1 MDSPFIYSKYVTG
14 RANIGRKDTQTVL
27 ANLLDQCENV
37 VMYEPEKSG
46 KESLIQQTFFNMRIS
61 GRAFISTEI
70 SLMGICSREELLA
83 RLGSAVI
90 RIGGSTPDEYA
101 SLAHKY
107 LEGSCFVFDPEAFA
121 GTDAILSVR
130 GKAEENDIRAVL
142 GLPYRLAQELGQKV
156 YVILADFQ
164 EITRQDGW
172 EFLLKTFENVLREA
186 PRGLCSYIFTGGSV
200 NAMKELFEHAVWFHR
215 LINHLQLN
223 PVEPRDITDFIVKG
237 FLTGGKVVDRDLCMG
252 ICNLFRCNLWYIN
265 HFSAICDH
273 LSKGYITEATL
284 MEALGMLIAIH
295 EPRFKAIMADLTNY
309 QLSLLKA
316 VLEGCNRF
324 SSAEVIK
331 RYGLNSSANVRRLKD
346 ALCKKE
352 IITFNEKDEAMVLDP
367 LFEYW
372 AGKYYFDIARDK

>member
-14 RANIGRKDTQTVL
+14 RGNIGRKDTQTVL

-61 GRAFISTEI
+61 GKAFLSTEL
-70 SLMGICSREELLA
+70 SLMGICTREDLLA
-83 RLGSAVI
+83 HLGSVIIRLG
-90 RIGGSTPDEYA
+90 GTTPDEYA
-101 SLAHKY
+101 SIVAKY
-107 LEGSCFVFDPEAFA
+107 LDGSCFVFDPDTFA
-121 GTDAILSVR
+121 VTDRILSVK
-130 GKAEENDIRAVL
+130 GHAGDDDIRAIL
-142 GLPYRLAQELGQKV
+142 GLPYRLAGDLGQKI

-164 EITRQDGW
+164 EITRQEGW
-172 EFLLKTFENVLREA
+172 ESLLKTFEAVLREA
-186 PRGLCSYIFTGGSV
+186 PRGLCAYIFTGAAV

-215 LINHLQLN
+215 LVNHLQLN

-237 FLTGGKVVDRDLCMG
+237 FLTGGKVIDRDLCMG
-252 ICNLFRCNLWYIN
+252 ICNLFRGNLWYIN

-309 QLSLLKA
+309 QLCLLKA

-372 AGKYYFDIARDK
+372 AGKYYFNISKDK

>member
-14 RANIGRKDTQTVL
+14 RGNIGRKDTQTVL

-61 GRAFISTEI
+61 GKAFLSTEL
-70 SLMGICSREELLA
+70 SLMGICTREDLLA
-83 RLGSAVI
+83 HLGSAII
-90 RIGGSTPDEYA
+90 RLGGTTPDEYDSIVA
-101 SLAHKY
+101 KY
-107 LEGSCFVFDPEAFA
+107 LDGSCFVFDPDTFA
-121 GTDAILSVR
+121 VTDRILSVK
-130 GKAEENDIRAVL
+130 GQAGDDDIRAIL
-142 GLPYRLAQELGQKV
+142 GLPYRLAGDLGQKI

-164 EITRQDGW
+164 EITRQEGW
-172 EFLLKTFENVLREA
+172 ESLLKTFEAVLREA
-186 PRGLCSYIFTGGSV
+186 PRGLCAYIFTGAAV

-215 LINHLQLN
+215 LVNHLQLN

-237 FLTGGKVVDRDLCMG
+237 FLTGGKVIDRDLCMG
-252 ICNLFRCNLWYIN
+252 ICNLFRGNLWYIN

-309 QLSLLKA
+309 QLCLLKA

-372 AGKYYFDIARDK
+372 AGKYYFNISKDK

>member
-1 MDSPFIYSKYVTG
+1 MDSPFVYSKYVTG
-14 RANIGRKDTQTVL
+14 RGNIGRKDTQTVL

-61 GRAFISTEI
+61 GRAFLSTELP
-70 SLMGICSREELLA
+70 LMGICSREEMLSH
-83 RLGSAVI
+83 LGSAII
-90 RIGGSTPDEYA
+90 RLGGSTPDEYA
-101 SLAHKY
+101 SLVSRY
-107 LEGSCFVFDPEAFA
+107 LEGSCFVFDPDAFA
-121 GTDAILSVR
+121 GTDCILSVR
-130 GKAEENDIRAVL
+130 GKAGDDDIRAIL
-142 GLPYRLAQELGQKV
+142 GLPYRLAGDLGQKI

-172 EFLLKTFENVLREA
+172 EQLLKTFENVLKEA
-186 PRGLCSYIFTGGSV
+186 PRGRCSYIFTGAAV

-215 LINHLQLN
+215 LVNHLQLN

-237 FLTGGKVVDRDLCMG
+237 FLTGGKVIDRDLCMG

-309 QLSLLKA
+309 QLCLLKA

-331 RYGLNSSANVRRLKD
+331 HYGLNSSANVRRLKD

-352 IITFNEKDEAMVLDP
+352 IITFNDKDEAMVLDP

-372 AGKYYFDIARDK
+372 AGKYYFDIAKDR